1 MMTCARWLE
10 ELIDHALD
18 RPASAALSAH
28 LATCAGCAAALAD
41 WRARAEQLDA
51 DVRTLLVRKPS
62 SNLRS
67 RVLAGIESGPVFFTW
82 AWRTRTA
89 MVGAVLIA
97 SIVLVTYDIGTL
109 KNERAQSTATAS
121 AGAALS
127 HWRAPT
133 DVLLHDK

>member
-1 MMTCARWLE
+1 MLTCARWLE
-10 ELIDHALD
+10 ELIDHALE

-41 WRARAEQLDA
+41 WRARADQLDA
-51 DVRTLLVRKPS
+51 DVRTLVVREPS
-62 SNLRS
+62 SNLPS
-67 RVLAGIESGPVFFTW
+67 RVLAGIESGPVLFTW
-82 AWRTRTA
+82 AWQARTA

-97 SIVLVTYDIGTL
+97 SIVFVTYDLGAL

-127 HWRAPT
+127 QWRAPT
-133 DVLLHDK
+133 DVLLYDK